1 MIRVRGVSKRFAL
14 KGGGTQIAL
23 SGLDLDIAKGEVF
36 GIIGPSGSGKSTL
49 IRLINRLER
58 PDTGTV
64 EVAGV
69 DMASL
74 SEAELS
80 IRRHKLGMIFQQF
93 GLLSSRTARQNVLYA
108 LEIAKTGSGRDRKAR
123 ADALLAQVGLSAHAD
138 KYPAQLSGGQKQRVA
153 IARALA
159 NEPDILLC
167 DEATSALDPD
177 STRDILDLIADLNR
191 DLGLTVVLVT
201 HEMEVV
207 RRVCDRVAVLD
218 HGRLAETGTVAQVL
232 FTPQSP
238 QGRVLSDFGP
248 PEETGLVR
256 LTWQGTDPVAHSLRG
271 LDAWVSIRSGQ
282 VSALKSGPYG
292 DVWAEI
298 AGPDRAVA
306 LDALR
311 QAGVQVRE
319 TA

>member
-1 MIRVRGVSKRFAL
+1 MIRLSGVSKRFPL
-14 KGGGTQIAL
+14 KGGGAQAAL
-23 SGLDLDIAKGEVF
+23 SGIDLEIATGEVF

-58 PDTGTV
+58 PDEGRV
-64 EVAGV
+64 EVAGI
-69 DMASL
+69 DMATL
-74 SEAELS
+74 SEADLS

-108 LEIAKTGSGRDRKAR
+108 LDIAGTGTRHERKAR
-123 ADALLAQVGLSAHAD
+123 ADALLAQVGLTAHAD

-159 NEPDILLC
+159 NAPDILLC
-167 DEATSALDPD
+167 DEATSALDPE
-177 STRDILDLIADLNR
+177 STRDILDLIAALNC

-218 HGRLAETGTVAQVL
+218 HGHLAETGTVAEVL
-232 FTPQSP
+232 FTPKSA
-238 QGRVLSDFGP
+238 QGRVLSDFRP
-248 PEETGLVR
+248 PGDAGLVR
-256 LTWQGTDPVAHSLRG
+256 LTWQGADPVAHSLRG

-292 DVWAEI
+292 DVWADI
-298 AGPDRAVA
+298 SGPDRTKAI
-306 LDALR
+306 DALR
-311 QAGVQVRE
+311 LAGVQVRE
-319 TA
+319 AA